1 MARIP
6 DHELNRLKRDT
17 DLAALVRSRGVKL
30 KPQGKDLVGLCVL
43 HDDKSPSLVVTP
55 SKNLW
60 HCLGCGQGGS
70 VVDWVMKTEGVSFRH
85 AVEILR
91 EGNPGAGVRDPE
103 SEDRD
108 PKAAPKRSL
117 VPKLPAPVELD
128 ASAEEL
134 MQQVVGYYHS
144 TLLNSPEAMDYLKQ
158 RGIDH
163 PEAVSAF
170 KLGYANRT
178 LGLRLPPKKR
188 KDGAR
193 MRHQLTKLGI
203 IRPSGHEHLNGCLTI
218 PVFDAEGRV
227 TQIYGR
233 KIVHHLKNGSVY
245 HLYLPG
251 PRRGVFN
258 LDAFRTSKEIILC
271 ESLIDALTF
280 WRHGFQNVTSS
291 WGASGFTDEHLEV
304 MKAYGAERVLIAYD
318 RDEAGDKGA
327 EDVARRLSAEGIACF
342 RVLFPKSMDANAYA
356 RKVTPAA
363 QSLAVLLRSAQ
374 YIAGPLSVARDPL
387 PEKETPRGES
397 HHPPAEQSVEEPMN
411 ASLITEAEPISP
423 LAAGPGPHSPVKS
436 QEIPASSVHR
446 TPKPSKRTTENGQP
460 TTDPGQRTPEP
471 ASPVPP
477 PPRVDIPAEVNEQEV
492 VIRLDD
498 RRWRVRGLAKNMS
511 FEQLRINLF
520 VGLDGRPDRFH
531 LDTFDLYSAKQR
543 SAFIR
548 QATTELGL
556 KETLVKKD
564 LGMVLLK
571 LEELQE
577 LQIRKALEPKQ
588 TTVTIDE
595 ADRQAA
601 LALLRDPRL
610 LDRIAEDFER
620 CGVVGEE
627 TNKLVGYLAAVSRKL
642 ERPLAVMIQSSS
654 AAGKS
659 SLMNA
664 VLSFV
669 PDEERVAYSAMT
681 GQSLFYMDIT
691 LKHKILAIAEEEGAQ
706 RASYALKQLQ
716 TEGEL
721 SIASTGKDPATG
733 RLVTHEYRVEGPVML
748 VMTTT
753 AIDLDEELMNR
764 CVVLSVDEGREQTR
778 AIHRMQRESQTLEGL
793 LARRRRA
800 RVLELHR
807 NAQRLLRPLPVL
819 NPFAQH
825 LTFPTEKTRMRRDHL
840 KYLGLI
846 EAVTLLHQH
855 QRERRVAV
863 DEGEQVE
870 HLVVSLPDIEIANR
884 LAAEVLGR
892 TLDELPPQSRRLLCL
907 LHEMVVQLCQEQEVA
922 PGDVRFTRAQARR
935 HSGWSYDQVRVHLD
949 RLAEME
955 YLLIHHGRRGQSFI
969 YELLYDGEGQEG
981 DSFLLGL
988 IDVDRLRQATTEAST
1003 TTPDEGPTMGDQAES
1018 LGGQKRSLGGEQP
1031 GFGGPFGPH
1040 LAPIGVPLG
1049 TPENDQKANAGGH
1062 SPADDAE
1069 EAEKTH
1075 IREVSKTQARRT
1087 VDDRRTDR
1095 TPPSLAAAAPAAR
1108 GESR

>member
-6 DHELNRLKRDT
+6 EAELERLKRDT
-17 DLAALVRSRGVKL
+17 DLAALVRARGVKL

-43 HDDKSPSLVVTP
+43 HDDHSPSLVVTP

-91 EGNPGAGVRDPE
+91 EGGAG

-134 MQQVVGYYHS
+134 MQQVVGYYHA
-144 TLLNSPEAMDYLKQ
+144 TLRTSPEAMDYLKQ

-170 KLGYANRT
+170 RLGYANRT
-178 LGLRLPPKKR
+178 LGLRLPPKTR

-193 MRHQLTKLGI
+193 MRHQLTKIGI

-227 TQIYGR
+227 VQVYGR

-271 ESLIDALTF
+271 EALIDALAF
-280 WRHGFQNVTSS
+280 WSAGFQNVTSS

-304 MKAYGAERVLIAYD
+304 MKAYGTERVLIAYD

-356 RKVTPAA
+356 RKVTPAE
-363 QSLAVLLRSAQ
+363 QSLAVLLRSAE
-374 YIAGPLSVARDPL
+374 YIAGPLRSGSGPNASGSVVRDPGSE
-387 PEKETPRGES
+387 PSAGQG
-397 HHPPAEQSVEEPMN
+397 AEEPMN
-411 ASLITEAEPISP
+411 SLPITEAEPISP
-423 LAAGPGPHSPVKS
+423 LAAGPGPQPSVKS
-436 QEIPASSVHR
+436 QEIPASVASSV
-446 TPKPSKRTTENGQP
+446 PKAGTQLEKSPS
-460 TTDPGQRTPEP
+460 
-471 ASPVPP
+471 ASPVPK
-477 PPRVDIPAEVNEQEV
+477 PPRIDIPVEISETEV

-520 VGLDGRPDRFH
+520 VGLDGFSDRFH

-548 QATTELGL
+548 QAATELGL
-556 KETLVKKD
+556 KETIVKKD

-610 LDRIAEDFER
+610 LQRIAEGFER
-620 CGVVGEE
+620 CGVVGEN

-664 VLSFV
+664 VLSFM

-748 VMTTT
+748 AMTTT

-764 CVVLSVDEGREQTR
+764 CVVLSVDESREQTQ

-819 NPFAQH
+819 NPFAQS

-863 DEGEQVE
+863 DEGEHVE
-870 HLVVSLPDIEIANR
+870 HLVVSLEDIEIANR

-892 TLDELPPQSRRLLCL
+892 TLDELPPQSRRLLCM

-935 HSGWSYDQVRVHLD
+935 HSGWSYDQVRVHLE

-955 YLLIHHGRRGQSFI
+955 YVLIHHGRRGQSFI

-988 IDVDRLRQATTEAST
+988 IDVDRLRKATAEAST
-1003 TTPDEGPTMGDQAES
+1003 TTPDEGPTLGDQEAG
-1018 LGGQKRSLGGEQP
+1018 LGGQNESLGGEQP
-1031 GFGGPFGPH
+1031 GFGAPFGAH
-1040 LAPIGVPLG
+1040 LAPIGVSLG
-1049 TPENDQKANAGGH
+1049 TPENGREAN
-1062 SPADDAE
+1062 DDGLSSAE
-1069 EAEKTH
+1069 DEKEVEKTH
-1075 IREVSKTQARRT
+1075 KRGVSKIEARRS
-1087 VDDRRTDR
+1087 DSKA
-1095 TPPSLAAAAPAAR
+1095 PFLAAAAPAAR
-1108 GESR
+1108 GKSR

>member
-1 MARIP
+1 
-6 DHELNRLKRDT
+6 
-17 DLAALVRSRGVKL
+17 
-30 KPQGKDLVGLCVL
+30 
-43 HDDKSPSLVVTP
+43 
-55 SKNLW
+55 
-60 HCLGCGQGGS
+60 
-70 VVDWVMKTEGVSFRH
+70 
-85 AVEILR
+85 
-91 EGNPGAGVRDPE
+91 
-103 SEDRD
+103 
-108 PKAAPKRSL
+108 
-117 VPKLPAPVELD
+117 
-128 ASAEEL
+128 
-134 MQQVVGYYHS
+134 
-144 TLLNSPEAMDYLKQ
+144 
-158 RGIDH
+158 
-163 PEAVSAF
+163 
-170 KLGYANRT
+170 
-178 LGLRLPPKKR
+178 
-188 KDGAR
+188 
-193 MRHQLTKLGI
+193 
-203 IRPSGHEHLNGCLTI
+203 
-218 PVFDAEGRV
+218 
-227 TQIYGR
+227 
-233 KIVHHLKNGSVY
+233 
-245 HLYLPG
+245 
-251 PRRGVFN
+251 
-258 LDAFRTSKEIILC
+258 
-271 ESLIDALTF
+271 
-280 WRHGFQNVTSS
+280 
-291 WGASGFTDEHLEV
+291 
-304 MKAYGAERVLIAYD
+304 
-318 RDEAGDKGA
+318 
-327 EDVARRLSAEGIACF
+327 
-342 RVLFPKSMDANAYA
+342 
-356 RKVTPAA
+356 
-363 QSLAVLLRSAQ
+363 
-374 YIAGPLSVARDPL
+374 
-387 PEKETPRGES
+387 
-397 HHPPAEQSVEEPMN
+397 
-411 ASLITEAEPISP
+411 
-423 LAAGPGPHSPVKS
+423 
-436 QEIPASSVHR
+436 
-446 TPKPSKRTTENGQP
+446 
-460 TTDPGQRTPEP
+460 
-471 ASPVPP
+471 
-477 PPRVDIPAEVNEQEV
+477 
-492 VIRLDD
+492 
-498 RRWRVRGLAKNMS
+498 MS

-520 VGLDGRPDRFH
+520 VGLDGFSDRFH

-548 QATTELGL
+548 QATSELGL
-556 KETLVKKD
+556 KETIVKKD

-610 LDRIAEDFER
+610 LQRIASDFET

-664 VLSFV
+664 VLSFM

-733 RLVTHEYRVEGPVML
+733 RLMTHEYRVEGPVML

-764 CVVLSVDEGREQTR
+764 CVVLSVDEGRKQTQ

-819 NPFAQH
+819 NPFAQR

-855 QRERRVAV
+855 QRERRVAI
-863 DEGEQVE
+863 DEGEHVE
-870 HLVVSLPDIEIANR
+870 HLVVSLTDIEIANR

-892 TLDELPPQSRRLLCL
+892 TLDELPPQSRRLLCM

-949 RLAEME
+949 RLVEME
-955 YLLIHHGRRGQSFI
+955 YVLIHHGRRGQTFV

-988 IDVDRLRQATTEAST
+988 IDVDRLRQATAEAST
-1003 TTPDEGPTMGDQAES
+1003 TTPDEGPTKGDQVES

-1040 LAPIGVPLG
+1040 LAPIGVSLG
-1049 TPENDQKANAGGH
+1049 TPENGREANDGGH

-1095 TPPSLAAAAPAAR
+1095 TPPSLAAAAP
-1108 GESR
+1108 

>member
-1 MARIP
+1 
-6 DHELNRLKRDT
+6 
-17 DLAALVRSRGVKL
+17 
-30 KPQGKDLVGLCVL
+30 
-43 HDDKSPSLVVTP
+43 
-55 SKNLW
+55 
-60 HCLGCGQGGS
+60 
-70 VVDWVMKTEGVSFRH
+70 
-85 AVEILR
+85 
-91 EGNPGAGVRDPE
+91 
-103 SEDRD
+103 
-108 PKAAPKRSL
+108 
-117 VPKLPAPVELD
+117 
-128 ASAEEL
+128 
-134 MQQVVGYYHS
+134 
-144 TLLNSPEAMDYLKQ
+144 
-158 RGIDH
+158 
-163 PEAVSAF
+163 
-170 KLGYANRT
+170 
-178 LGLRLPPKKR
+178 
-188 KDGAR
+188 
-193 MRHQLTKLGI
+193 
-203 IRPSGHEHLNGCLTI
+203 
-218 PVFDAEGRV
+218 
-227 TQIYGR
+227 
-233 KIVHHLKNGSVY
+233 
-245 HLYLPG
+245 
-251 PRRGVFN
+251 
-258 LDAFRTSKEIILC
+258 
-271 ESLIDALTF
+271 
-280 WRHGFQNVTSS
+280 
-291 WGASGFTDEHLEV
+291 
-304 MKAYGAERVLIAYD
+304 MKAYGTERVLIAFD
-318 RDEAGDKGA
+318 RDQAGDAGA
-327 EDVARRLSAEGIACF
+327 EDVAKRLAAEGIACF

-356 RKVTPAA
+356 GKVTPAE
-363 QSLAVLLRSAQ
+363 QSLAVLLRSAE
-374 YIAGPLSVARDPL
+374 YIAGPLRSGSGIRVPGS
-387 PEKETPRGES
+387 EKETLRGEN
-397 HHPPAEQSVEEPMN
+397 HHPPAEQVAEEPMN
-411 ASLITEAEPISP
+411 SSLITDAEPISP
-423 LAAGPGPHSPVKS
+423 LAAGPEPHSPVKS
-436 QEIPASSVHR
+436 QEIPASSAHR
-446 TPKPSKRTTENGQP
+446 IPKPSNRTP
-460 TTDPGQRTPEP
+460 DPASRTPEP

-477 PPRVDIPAEVNEQEV
+477 SPRIDIPAEVSEQEV

-520 VGLDGRPDRFH
+520 VGLDGFPDRFH

-548 QATTELGL
+548 QATSELGL
-556 KETLVKKD
+556 KEAAVKKD

-610 LDRIAEDFER
+610 LQRIAEDFER
-620 CGVVGEE
+620 CGVIGEN

-669 PDEERVAYSAMT
+669 PEEERVAYSAMT
-681 GQSLFYMDIT
+681 GQSLFYMDVT

-764 CVVLSVDEGREQTR
+764 CVVLSVDEGREQTQ

-800 RVLELHR
+800 CLLELHR
-807 NAQRLLRPLPVL
+807 NAQRLLRPLLVL
-819 NPFAQH
+819 NPFAQS
-825 LTFPTEKTRMRRDHL
+825 LTFPSEKTRMRRDHL

-855 QRERRVAV
+855 QREHRVAV
-863 DEGEQVE
+863 DEGEHVE
-870 HLVVSLPDIEIANR
+870 HLVVSLEDIEIANR

-892 TLDELPPQSRRLLCL
+892 TLDELPPQSRRFLCL
-907 LHEMVVQLCQEQEVA
+907 LHEMVGRICQEQEVA
-922 PGDVRFTRAQARR
+922 PGDVRFTRAEARR

-955 YLLIHHGRRGQSFI
+955 YVLIHHGRRGQSFI

-981 DSFLLGL
+981 NPFLLGL
-988 IDVDRLRQATTEAST
+988 IDVDRLRQATAEAST

-1018 LGGQKRSLGGEQP
+1018 LGGQKRSLGGGETE
-1031 GFGGPFGPH
+1031 FGGPLGVH
-1040 LAPIGVPLG
+1040 SAPIGVSLG
-1049 TPENDQKANAGGH
+1049 TPKNDQKSNDGGH
-1062 SPADDAE
+1062 FQPEDAE

-1087 VDDRRTDR
+1087 VEGRRSEAGA
-1095 TPPSLAAAAPAAR
+1095 PFLAAAAPAAG